1 MFFVTGIFAVRAQSW
16 DHGAEED
23 HLRRLREMMLQ
34 KSDITDQAVA
44 TPVRIVALDR
54 ARTVITLLVV
64 LHHSVINYTYFGHGD
79 RMRWLGFDLV
89 VLFNDSFFMACMF
102 FISGLFVHGSLVRR
116 ETANYLGR
124 RAWRLGVPF
133 LVSIFV
139 LMPIAYYPTFLR
151 DHLPGTTDFNFFH
164 FWWHT
169 LTIGPWPSG
178 SAWFLWVLLALDAI
192 AALLWAK
199 VHRVIE
205 ALGQLIYALRDRPMT
220 AFVAFLVFSIII
232 YLPMRLVFGDSSWL
246 LPGHYPLPIQTS
258 RILLYAGYFFAGV
271 GVGAAGLRAG
281 LLAENGALAKRWIAW
296 LALALAAYGAILLL
310 VYAHHSGLVDFN
322 SPPLWWHSAYGLA
335 FAMFSAAM
343 TFTIPGFFRCFE
355 RYSFWLLD
363 AMRRSAYGIFLLHF
377 IPLIWLQYA
386 VYDPAFPAFVKF
398 AIVFTGT
405 LSMSWA
411 LTVLLRKIPVAAR
424 MI

>member
-1 MFFVTGIFAVRAQSW
+1 MHVITA
-16 DHGAEED
+16 
-23 HLRRLREMMLQ
+23 LRKITYFQEVMLYRPNLDLR
-34 KSDITDQAVA
+34 DQAVA
-44 TPVRIVALDR
+44 TPVRVAALDR
-54 ARTVITLLVV
+54 ARTLITLLVV

-102 FISGLFVHGSLVRR
+102 FISGLFVSGSLARR
-116 ETANYLGR
+116 GSANFLAY

-139 LMPIAYYPTFLR
+139 LIPIAYYPSFVR
-151 DHLPGTTDFNFFH
+151 YHPGATDLNFFH

-178 SAWFLWVLLALDAI
+178 AAWFLWVLLAFDAI
-192 AALLWAK
+192 AALLWA
-199 VHRVIE
+199 VAPRTIA
-205 ALGQLIYALRDRPMT
+205 ALGQFIYALRDRPMT

-232 YLPMRLVFGDSSWL
+232 YLPLRLIFGDSSWL
-246 LPGHYPLPIQTS
+246 EPGHYPLVIQTS
-258 RILLYAGYFFAGV
+258 RILLYAGYFLV
-271 GVGAAGLRAG
+271 GVGAGAAGLSAG
-281 LLAENGALAKRWIAW
+281 VLAENGALAKRWMVW
-296 LALALAAYGAILLL
+296 LGCAMACYGAILLL
-310 VYAHHSGLVDFN
+310 VYTHHNWLVDFN
-322 SPPLWWHSAYGLA
+322 SPPLWWHTAYGLA

-343 TFTIPGFFRCFE
+343 TFTVPAVFLRFHRSPFR
-355 RYSFWLLD
+355 LLD
-363 AMRRSAYGIFLLHF
+363 AMRPQAYGIYLLHF

-386 VYDPAFPAFVKF
+386 VYDPAFPASVKF

-405 LSMSWA
+405 LSISWA
-411 LTVLLRKIPVAAR
+411 LTVLLRKMPVAAR

>member
-1 MFFVTGIFAVRAQSW
+1 
-16 DHGAEED
+16 
-23 HLRRLREMMLQ
+23 MMLQ
-34 KSDITDQAVA
+34 KSDARDQAVA

-54 ARTVITLLVV
+54 ARSVITLLVV

-102 FISGLFVHGSLVRR
+102 FISGLFVRGSLARR
-116 ETANYLGR
+116 RPADFLGR

-139 LMPIAYYPTFLR
+139 VMPIAYYPTFLR
-151 DHLPGTTDFNFFH
+151 HHLAGIADLNFLH

-178 SAWFLWVLLALDAI
+178 SAWFLWILLALDAI
-192 AALLWAK
+192 AALLWAGAP
-199 VHRVIE
+199 RVIE
-205 ALGQLIYALRDRPMT
+205 AFGQLIHALRDRPMT
-220 AFVAFLVFSIII
+220 AFAAFLVFSIMI
-232 YLPMRLVFGDSSWL
+232 YLPMRLIFGDSSWL
-246 LPGHYPLPIQTS
+246 VPGHYPLPIQTS

-271 GVGAAGLRAG
+271 GVGEVSLRAG
-281 LLAENGALAKRWIAW
+281 ILAENGMLVKRWTVWVAIAI
-296 LALALAAYGAILLL
+296 ASYGAILLL
-310 VYAHHSGLVDFN
+310 VYTHHSGLVDFN
-322 SPPLWWHSAYGLA
+322 SPPLWWHTAYGLV

-343 TFTIPGFFRCFE
+343 TFTVPAVFLRFE
-355 RYSFWLLD
+355 RPSFGLLD
-363 AMRRSAYGIFLLHF
+363 AMRPSAYGIYLLHF
-377 IPLIWLQYA
+377 IPLIWLQYV
-386 VYDPAFPAFVKF
+386 VYDPAFPAFAKF

-405 LSMSWA
+405 LSISWA
-411 LTVLLRKIPVAAR
+411 LTVLLRKMPAVAR